1 MCGVEFRAVVLG
13 EEIALNQFARH
24 FGYEKKLK
32 WEEAFVLSEKELQ
45 GIIRQ
50 IEGKRVYIYHFGS
63 LVFLNFQHHE
73 IMDVVSYLKQI
84 DSEVHDGKP
93 FRYVDEYKL
102 EVEPN
107 SEPSINNDAMVIHEE
122 AEYHLEIVSTI
133 LAKSVALEKI
143 ETEVD
148 VLMDEIELV
157 VQKLH
162 QGKLS
167 VSDEQLAKMSA
178 SILGFKLNT
187 ISYIMLLDKPDITW
201 SNQEAEALFNE
212 LSVLFELDDR
222 YEKVRHKIEALMD
235 ITEVFSGLVHSKR
248 GTRLEWAVIILISIE
263 IVLSILDKLVG
274 RF

>member
-1 MCGVEFRAVVLG
+1 MGEVEFRAVVSG
-13 EEIALNQFARH
+13 EEIQLNQLARH

-32 WEEAFVLSEKELQ
+32 WEEALLLKEKELQ
-45 GIIRQ
+45 GILRQ
-50 IEGKRVYIYHFGS
+50 TEDKQVYIYHFGS
-63 LVFLNFQHHE
+63 MVFLNFQHHE
-73 IMDVVSYLKQI
+73 IMDVLNYLKKI
-84 DSEVHDGKP
+84 DSGVHDGKP

-102 EVEPN
+102 EVQPEGDTA
-107 SEPSINNDAMVIHEE
+107 INNDIMIIKEA

-148 VLMDEIELV
+148 LLMDEIELV
-157 VQKLH
+157 LQKLH
-162 QGKLS
+162 QGKLG

-201 SNQEAEALFNE
+201 SNEEAEALFNE

-222 YEKVRHKIEALMD
+222 YEKLRHKIQALMD
-235 ITEVFSGLVHSKR
+235 ITEVFSGLVHSQR
-248 GTRLEWAVIILISIE
+248 GTRLEWAIIILIFIE
-263 IVLSILDKLVG
+263 IMLSLWDMFFKTL
-274 RF
+274 

>member
-1 MCGVEFRAVVLG
+1 MGEVEFRAVVSG
-13 EEIALNQFARH
+13 EEIQLNQLARH

-32 WEEAFVLSEKELQ
+32 WEEALLLKEKELQ
-45 GIIRQ
+45 GILRQ
-50 IEGKRVYIYHFGS
+50 TEDKQVYIYHFGS
-63 LVFLNFQHHE
+63 MVFLNFQHHE
-73 IMDVVSYLKQI
+73 IMDVLNYLKKI
-84 DSEVHDGKP
+84 DSGVHDGKP

-102 EVEPN
+102 EVQPEGDTA
-107 SEPSINNDAMVIHEE
+107 INNDIMIIKEA

-148 VLMDEIELV
+148 LLMDEIELV
-157 VQKLH
+157 LQKLH
-162 QGKLS
+162 QGKLG

-201 SNQEAEALFNE
+201 SNEEAEALFNE

-222 YEKVRHKIEALMD
+222 YEKLRHKIQALMD
-235 ITEVFSGLVHSKR
+235 ITEVFSGLVHSQR
-248 GTRLEWAVIILISIE
+248 GTRLEWAIIILIFIE
-263 IVLSILDKLVG
+263 IMLSLWDMFFKKL
-274 RF
+274 